1 MAQQFGSM
9 FEGVGSVVQDL
20 LLKTRGNIKVQCG
33 AKFID
38 LVKGGEIVVPDKN
51 LFETVE
57 STDEIKE
64 SGIYLCEKNVYFKI
78 GDILIKINGEI
89 IEQ

>member
-9 FEGVGSVVQDL
+9 FEGVGSIVQDL
-20 LLKTRGNIKVQCG
+20 LLKTKGNIKIQCG
-33 AKFID
+33 TKFID
-38 LVKGGEIVVPDKN
+38 LVKGGEIVIPDKN

-57 STDEIKE
+57 STDEMKE
-64 SGIYLCEKNVYFKI
+64 PGIYLCEKNVYFKI
-78 GDILIKINGEI
+78 GDILIKINGEV